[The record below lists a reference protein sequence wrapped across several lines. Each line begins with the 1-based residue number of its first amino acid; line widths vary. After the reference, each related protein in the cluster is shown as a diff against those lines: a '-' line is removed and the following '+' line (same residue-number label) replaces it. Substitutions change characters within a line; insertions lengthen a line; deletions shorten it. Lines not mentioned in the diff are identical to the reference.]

1 MKRNEMNVS
10 ETEARIFFCSTFFPV
25 ARYGMKKIERITYST
40 QINYNDLRVAGVGVG
55 VGAWLLSLRIRRM
68 IYGLCFELKLN

>member
-1 MKRNEMNVS
+1 
-10 ETEARIFFCSTFFPV
+10 
-25 ARYGMKKIERITYST
+25 MKKIERITYST